1 MMAKRVTT
9 RPSRENDRLPAARRR
24 SAPRPASAPEP
35 LDVLEEGPAQAVA
48 GGLLALASVSMPL
61 LSAPVSLLETE
72 QLSPA
77 DMNAVLKQIISRID
91 YANAAER
98 HSHADAVE
106 LTVHMS

>member
-1 MMAKRVTT
+1 MS
-9 RPSRENDRLPAARRR
+9 SRKAQLKPPLVACLP
-24 SAPRPASAPEP
+24 
-35 LDVLEEGPAQAVA
+35 LQA
-48 GGLLALASVSMPL
+48 LPMPL

-72 QLSPA
+72 RLAPA
-77 DMNAVLKQIISRID
+77 VDMNAALKQIISRID

>member
-1 MMAKRVTT
+1 MS
-9 RPSRENDRLPAARRR
+9 SRKAQLKPPLVACLP
-24 SAPRPASAPEP
+24 
-35 LDVLEEGPAQAVA
+35 LQA
-48 GGLLALASVSMPL
+48 LPMPL

-72 QLSPA
+72 RLSPT
-77 DMNAVLKQIISRID
+77 DMNAALKQIISRID

>member
-1 MMAKRVTT
+1 
-9 RPSRENDRLPAARRR
+9 
-24 SAPRPASAPEP
+24 
-35 LDVLEEGPAQAVA
+35 
-48 GGLLALASVSMPL
+48 MPL

-72 QLSPA
+72 RLSPA
-77 DMNAVLKQIISRID
+77 DMNAALKQIISRID